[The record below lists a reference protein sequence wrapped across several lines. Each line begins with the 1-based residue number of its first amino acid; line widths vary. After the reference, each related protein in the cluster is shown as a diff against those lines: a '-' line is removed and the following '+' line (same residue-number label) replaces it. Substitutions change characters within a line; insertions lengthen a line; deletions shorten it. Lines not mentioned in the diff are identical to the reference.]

1 MTYDADWFIEK
12 IKEINQ
18 KIFIEGAVKS
28 QKQTTLFFTSKA
40 EVVENSYAQKFEQM
54 RQEYQTKLIR
64 VFEHVQEENKAV
76 DNLMTEANMFMR
88 EESKEA
94 LNSVIDNQSIRQDVL
109 SGIDRIIGP
118 QKINFLRKKSTNE
131 IAKRMTNR
139 MFSIAEQSFDQSVS
153 QVD

>member
-1 MTYDADWFIEK
+1 
-12 IKEINQ
+12 
-18 KIFIEGAVKS
+18 
-28 QKQTTLFFTSKA
+28 
-40 EVVENSYAQKFEQM
+40 
-54 RQEYQTKLIR
+54 
-64 VFEHVQEENKAV
+64 
-76 DNLMTEANMFMR
+76 MTEANMFMR

-139 MFSIAEQSFDQSVS
+139 MFSIAE
-153 QVD
+153 